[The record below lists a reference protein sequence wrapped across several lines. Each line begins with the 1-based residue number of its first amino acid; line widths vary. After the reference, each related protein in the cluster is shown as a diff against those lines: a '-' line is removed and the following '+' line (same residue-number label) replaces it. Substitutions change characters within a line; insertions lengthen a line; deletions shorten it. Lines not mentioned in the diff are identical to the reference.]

1 MTTFDRR
8 SFFARSLASV
18 AGLAAAPTW
27 LAQAFGIGV
36 PGAGAQDPEPST
48 VADPVAAWRKQQLTA
63 AIATAKAHGKPLLVL
78 VVSDEQPSTWEGG
91 QWFGAWLS
99 HGDAHARETFGLCTL
114 VCARLSEVE
123 EMAGVRGDAV
133 AKTTKAVTMLLV
145 DPTRAGQEVDKPIRA
160 TRIEPEL
167 TEAPSRGVKLGDQET
182 PENLEEQRR
191 KGLAAMTAALQVG
204 LEKHG
209 ATLDELA
216 KASLRT
222 LDEAQQ
228 KALTA
233 WLEAGTPVPAELLVR
248 GLPELRRRLAA
259 ASEAD
264 RAARLPQLAAAI
276 ETVVVRR
283 QVAGSRW
290 QRSGGCG
297 NDFEAPTEEEQKN
310 GLMFAC
316 GMGMVPPLC
325 ERFLG
330 FYSVGT

>member
-27 LAQAFGIGV
+27 VAQAFGLGDSTV
-36 PGAGAQDPEPST
+36 PQDPESGT
-48 VADPVAAWRKQQLTA
+48 VADPVAVWRKQQLTA

-78 VVSDEQPSTWEGG
+78 VVPDAQDKVWEGS
-91 QWFGAWLS
+91 QWFGAWLT

-114 VCARLSEVE
+114 VCARMGEVE

-145 DPTRAGQEVDKPIRA
+145 DPTRAGQEADKPVRA

-167 TEAPSRGVKLGDQET
+167 PAVPPGARMLAGDGTQEEAEAA
-182 PENLEEQRR
+182 RR
-191 KGLAAMTAALQVG
+191 KGLATMTTALRAG
-204 LEKHG
+204 LDKHE

-216 KASLRT
+216 KSSLRT
-222 LDEAQQ
+222 LGDAQQ

-233 WLEAGTPVPAELLVR
+233 WVEAGTPVPAELLVR

-259 ASEAD
+259 ASETD

-283 QVAGSRW
+283 QIAGSRW
-290 QRSGGCG
+290 QNGGGCG
-297 NDFEAPTEEEQKN
+297 NHFEAPTEEEKKN
-310 GLMFAC
+310 GMMVAC
-316 GMGMVPPLC
+316 GMGIVPPLC

-330 FYSVGT
+330 FYSVGG

>member
-27 LAQAFGIGV
+27 LAHAFGLGAPAAGV
-36 PGAGAQDPEPST
+36 QDPEPGT

-78 VVSDEQPSTWEGG
+78 VVPDEQDKIWEGS
-91 QWFGAWLS
+91 QWFGAWLT
-99 HGDAHARETFGLCTL
+99 HGDAQARETFGLCAL
-114 VCARLSEVE
+114 VCARIGEVE

-145 DPTRAGQEVDKPIRA
+145 DPTRAGKDVDKPVRA

-167 TEAPSRGVKLGDQET
+167 PAVPSRGELLSGKEE
-182 PENLEEQRR
+182 PEDAEAQLR
-191 KGLAAMTAALQVG
+191 KGFAAMTTALHAG
-204 LEKHG
+204 LGKHG

-216 KASLRT
+216 TSSLRT
-222 LDEAQQ
+222 LDDAQQ

-233 WLEAGTPVPAELLVR
+233 WVEVGTPVPAELLVR

-259 ASEAD
+259 LPEAD
-264 RAARLPQLAAAI
+264 RAARSAELAKAI

-283 QVAGSRW
+283 QIAGSRW
-290 QRSGGCG
+290 QYGGGCG
-297 NDFEAPTEEEQKN
+297 NHFEAPTEEEQKT
-310 GLMFAC
+310 GVIVLC

-330 FYSVGT
+330 FYSVGS

>member
-27 LAQAFGIGV
+27 LAQAFGLDA
-36 PGAGAQDPEPST
+36 PAAGAQDPEPGT

-78 VVSDEQPSTWEGG
+78 VVPDAPEWQVS
-91 QWFGAWLS
+91 QWFGAWLT
-99 HGDAHARETFGLCTL
+99 HGDALARETFGLCTL
-114 VCARLSEVE
+114 VCARMGEVE

-167 TEAPSRGVKLGDQET
+167 TEAPSSGVKLGDQET

-233 WLEAGTPVPAELLVR
+233 WLEAGAPVPPELLVR

-264 RAARLPQLAAAI
+264 RAARLPQMMAAI

-290 QRSGGCG
+290 QRAGGCG
-297 NDFEAPTEEEQKN
+297 NDFEAPTEEEKKN
-310 GLMFAC
+310 GRMFAC

-330 FYSVGT
+330 FYSVGS

>member
-27 LAQAFGIGV
+27 LAHAFGLGA
-36 PGAGAQDPEPST
+36 PAAGAQDPAPGT

-78 VVSDEQPSTWEGG
+78 VVPDAQDKVWEGS
-91 QWFGAWLS
+91 QWFGAWLT
-99 HGDAHARETFGLCTL
+99 HGDALARETFGLCTL
-114 VCARLSEVE
+114 VCARMGEVE

-160 TRIEPEL
+160 TRIELEVPAITPGARRAEGDVSPEDAVAL
-167 TEAPSRGVKLGDQET
+167 
-182 PENLEEQRR
+182 RR

-222 LDEAQQ
+222 LDDAQQ

-297 NDFEAPTEEEQKN
+297 NDFEAPTEEEKKN
-310 GLMFAC
+310 GLMIAC
-316 GMGMVPPLC
+316 GLGTVPPLC

-330 FYSVGT
+330 FYSVGS

>member
-27 LAQAFGIGV
+27 LAQAFGL
-36 PGAGAQDPEPST
+36 GAPATGAQDPEPGT

-78 VVSDEQPSTWEGG
+78 VVPDAQDKVWEGS
-91 QWFGAWLS
+91 QWFGAWLT
-99 HGDAHARETFGLCTL
+99 HGDALARETFGLCML
-114 VCARLSEVE
+114 VCARMGEVE

-145 DPTRAGQEVDKPIRA
+145 DPTRAGQEVDKPVRA

-167 TEAPSRGVKLGDQET
+167 TPAPSRRGQLGDPET

-191 KGLAAMTAALQVG
+191 KGLAAMTAALQAG
-204 LEKHG
+204 LDKHE

-216 KASLRT
+216 KASFRT

-228 KALTA
+228 KSLTA

-264 RAARLPQLAAAI
+264 RAARLPQLDAAI

-290 QRSGGCG
+290 QHGGGCG
-297 NDFEAPTEEEQKN
+297 NNFEAPTEEEKKN
-310 GLMFAC
+310 GMMVAC
-316 GMGMVPPLC
+316 GMGIVPPLC

-330 FYSVGT
+330 FFSVGS

>member
-8 SFFARSLASV
+8 AFFARSLASV

-27 LAQAFGIGV
+27 LAQAFGLGA
-36 PGAGAQDPEPST
+36 PAAGAQDPEPGT

-78 VVSDEQPSTWEGG
+78 VVPDAQDKVWEGS
-91 QWFGAWLS
+91 QWFGAWLT
-99 HGDAHARETFGLCTL
+99 HGDALARETFGLCTL
-114 VCARLSEVE
+114 VCARLREVE

-133 AKTTKAVTMLLV
+133 ARTTKAVTMLLV
-145 DPTRAGQEVDKPIRA
+145 DPTRAGQEVDKPVRA

-167 TEAPSRGVKLGDQET
+167 TSMPPGNRALPDDVT
-182 PENLEEQRR
+182 PEEEAKPVR
-191 KGLAAMTAALQVG
+191 KGLAAMTAALQAG
-204 LEKHG
+204 LDKHE

-216 KASLRT
+216 KSSLRT

-228 KALTA
+228 KSLTA
-233 WLEAGTPVPAELLVR
+233 WVEAGTPVPAELLVR
-248 GLPELRRRLAA
+248 GLPELRRRLAT

-316 GMGMVPPLC
+316 GMGIVPPLC

-330 FYSVGT
+330 FYSVGS